1 MRVLA
6 IIVLFA
12 TVEVDSLVT
21 ILFVQ
26 FSIMS
31 IYGRFV
37 IGEVKR
43 YRSERG
49 HHESRKEDILP
60 SIAHVCVFAIL
71 SSASFGW
78 LYYAH
83 INPAL
88 GGGQSQ
94 TVEIIVVDAI
104 TSKSLEDMGFSV
116 SPSFKAELVHED
128 KNQVIASVG
137 SKTVQLSKAS
147 LAGVKVFTTDS
158 SDLEQYAKRIW
169 DQLTNKWRDV
179 RVGVN
184 SS

>member
-26 FSIMS
+26 FSAMS
-31 IYGRFV
+31 IYGRIV
-37 IGEVKR
+37 IGVITR

-49 HHESRKEDILP
+49 VYGSRKEDILP

-78 LYYAH
+78 LHYGH
-83 INPAL
+83 INPGL

-94 TVEIIVVDAI
+94 SVEVVVADAI
-104 TSKSLEDMGFSV
+104 MTKSLEDMGFAV
-116 SPSFKAELVHED
+116 SPSFKADLVHED
-128 KNQVIASVG
+128 KDQVIVSVG
-137 SKTVQLSKAS
+137 SKTVQLSRAS
-147 LAGVKVFTTDS
+147 LAGVKVFSTES
-158 SDLEQYAKRIW
+158 AGLEQYAKRIW
-169 DQLTNKWRDV
+169 DELTDMWNGV
-179 RVGVN
+179 RFGVN
-184 SS
+184 KS